1 MSDQDENVTAV
12 SPTVDPFA
20 TSPVDSSSEDAAI
33 AVELDEILE
42 EAVVAVE
49 EAIVEAIEDAEEEI
63 DPVVAFREQMRS
75 APGDWFVIHSYAG
88 YENKVKGNL

>member
-49 EAIVEAIEDAEEEI
+49 EAIVEAIEAGN
-63 DPVVAFREQMRS
+63 VAKARKS
-75 APGDWFVIHSYAG
+75 AGDHVLK
-88 YENKVKGNL
+88 NKPL